1 MDDDTSQIP
10 TLCKVE
16 AGLYIIATP
25 IGNMGD
31 ITARALETLQQ
42 ADVIACEDTRVSQKL
57 LSRHGIKTKLVVY
70 NDHSDDKTRDYLVEL
85 VAQGKSVALIS
96 DAGTP
101 LISDPGYKL
110 VREAQDQGLNV
121 TSLPGPCSAVAAI
134 TLSGLPSNRFL
145 FEGFL
150 PPRSVARSKALLAL
164 KAIPATLIFFEAPH
178 RLQET
183 LVDMHEVFGNREV
196 AVIREITKLFEEVK
210 RDTLENLITYYT
222 EAPRGEI
229 VIVVAPPVEETT
241 EEMLDDALRAALS
254 QMSVKDAV
262 SYVTEQTGLP
272 KKTVYSRALTLKL

>member
-10 TLCKVE
+10 TVCKVE

-31 ITARALETLQQ
+31 ITERALNTLRQ
-42 ADVIACEDTRVSQKL
+42 ADAIACEDTRVSQKL
-57 LSRHGIKTKLVVY
+57 LSRHGIKSKLIVY
-70 NDHSDDKTRDYLVEL
+70 NDHSDDKSRHYILEL
-85 VAQGKSVALIS
+85 LEQGKVIALIS

-110 VREAQDQGLNV
+110 VREAQDKGLPV
-121 TSLPGPCSAVAAI
+121 TSLPGPCSAIAAI

-164 KAIPATLIFFEAPH
+164 KAIPATLVFFEAPH

-183 LVDMHEVFGNREV
+183 LVDMQEVLGNREV
-196 AVIREITKLFEEVK
+196 AVIREITKLYEEVK
-210 RDTLENLITYYT
+210 RDTLANLIAYYT

-229 VIVVAPPVEETT
+229 VIVVAPPMEETSP
-241 EEMLDDALRAALS
+241 EMLDDALRAALS
-254 QMSVKDAV
+254 RMSVKDAV

-272 KKTVYSRALTLKL
+272 KKTVYSRALEL